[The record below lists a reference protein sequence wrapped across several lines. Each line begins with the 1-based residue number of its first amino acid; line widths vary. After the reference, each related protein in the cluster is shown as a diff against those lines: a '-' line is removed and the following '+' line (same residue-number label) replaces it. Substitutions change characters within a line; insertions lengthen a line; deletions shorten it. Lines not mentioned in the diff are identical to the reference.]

1 MNKNNGN
8 VLNVF
13 IHKDKILKVNKKSY
27 AIELNDSYL
36 VLLPKS
42 MSYEVD
48 KLCNVIKMV
57 IISDMQYKIDTIKI
71 PYQRIGTTLMEMNGI
86 DVWNELIN
94 NNEKYNRT
102 NKSKE
107 NINYV

>member
-1 MNKNNGN
+1 MNQIKNSAMT
-8 VLNVF
+8 VF
-13 IHKDKILKVNKKSY
+13 IHKDKILQVNMKNY
-27 AIELNDSYL
+27 AVELNDSHL

-42 MSYEVD
+42 MCYEVD
-48 KLCNVIKMV
+48 KLCNIIKMV